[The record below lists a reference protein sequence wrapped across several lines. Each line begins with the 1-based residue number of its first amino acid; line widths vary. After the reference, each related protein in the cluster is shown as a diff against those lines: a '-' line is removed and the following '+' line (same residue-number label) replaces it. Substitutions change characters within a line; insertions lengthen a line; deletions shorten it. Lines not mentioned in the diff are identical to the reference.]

1 MTIKT
6 WQERAEADPWGSQ
19 LRLMQEEID
28 ELREHV
34 IKLERRAEWAQGR
47 EADLQERLDA
57 WEKQEPVAWIVT
69 IELEGG
75 AKSTFPAWSRDEDE
89 DVGCGFGTPIPLYT
103 KPKDTP

>member
-6 WQERAEADPWGSQ
+6 WQERAKADPWGSQ
-19 LRLMQEEID
+19 LRLMQAEID
-28 ELREHV
+28 ELRAA
-34 IKLERRAEWAQGR
+34 LG
-47 EADLQERLDA
+47 A

-103 KPKDTP
+103 KPKDKP